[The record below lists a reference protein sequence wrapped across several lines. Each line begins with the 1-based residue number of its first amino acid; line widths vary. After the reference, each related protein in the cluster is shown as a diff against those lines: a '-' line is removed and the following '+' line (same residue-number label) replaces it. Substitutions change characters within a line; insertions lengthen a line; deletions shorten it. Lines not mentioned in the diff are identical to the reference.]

1 VLYCAGLSEHSTHDT
16 LCLFVIH
23 CDCALQLLLVVRGLR
38 DGLAAPLQR
47 VPCAVAVSLARA
59 VDVLATSPAHE
70 AYPAIN
76 RY

>member
-1 VLYCAGLSEHSTHDT
+1 MTCV
-16 LCLFVIH
+16 
-23 CDCALQLLLVVRGLR
+23 LQLLLVVRGLR
-38 DGLAAPLQR
+38 DGVAAPLQR

-76 RY
+76 RYNI